1 MTLMWKNMQYWK
13 TGKNSPKLQCM
24 NLSTIQCVNP
34 KLSSF
39 QSFPVIIV
47 LLVVTIAK
55 CDFVSG
61 VYLSLFLNTEY
72 PTLVLL
78 RRIP

>member
-39 QSFPVIIV
+39 QSFSSDNSF
-47 LLVVTIAK
+47 TGCNHSK
-55 CDFVSG
+55 M
-61 VYLSLFLNTEY
+61 
-72 PTLVLL
+72 
-78 RRIP
+78 